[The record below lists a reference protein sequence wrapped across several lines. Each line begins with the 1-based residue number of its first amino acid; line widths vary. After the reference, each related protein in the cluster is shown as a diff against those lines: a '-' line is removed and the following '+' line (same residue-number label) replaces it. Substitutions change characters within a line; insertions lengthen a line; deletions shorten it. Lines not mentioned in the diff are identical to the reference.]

1 MKTLITLTVLLIQHL
16 VFSQT
21 ISPVLEHFTSVGGID
36 EWSLITGQPN
46 TGTHGSELC
55 VNVSGNYLDN
65 QYYSFESP
73 IYDLNLWSE
82 VDLLFSVVQNTR
94 SGDLLYLYY
103 FDSADSQWWGWDIS
117 GLNGVYLVSVPIT
130 TILFSIDFNTNF
142 NGNIN
147 GKYFHID
154 YIDIMDP
161 SVSLP
166 IELLFFSAIINDGKG
181 ELMWATESEINNDY
195 FLIER
200 SKDAEEWVEVIT
212 TKGSG
217 NSNMVNGYFEI
228 DNEPLMGVFYYRLTQ
243 VDFNGEKEI
252 FNIVPVENIT
262 NGEGI
267 MDVFPNPLTNE
278 QTL

>member
-1 MKTLITLTVLLIQHL
+1 
-16 VFSQT
+16 
-21 ISPVLEHFTSVGGID
+21 
-36 EWSLITGQPN
+36 
-46 TGTHGSELC
+46 
-55 VNVSGNYLDN
+55 
-65 QYYSFESP
+65 
-73 IYDLNLWSE
+73 
-82 VDLLFSVVQNTR
+82 
-94 SGDLLYLYY
+94 
-103 FDSADSQWWGWDIS
+103 
-117 GLNGVYLVSVPIT
+117 LNGVYLVSVPIT
-130 TILFSIDFNTNF
+130 TILFSIDFNTNS

-243 VDFNGEKEI
+243 VNFNGEKEI

-262 NGEGI
+262 NGEGV
-267 MDVFPNPLTNE
+267 MDIFPNPLTKGDCINLLFKNIDCIGNQE
-278 QTL
+278 ILVVLRDIKGKEVYSKIEIVDCDDGLIAIDIAGNLPSGAYLVIATSNNILYSKKVIIKDSIKK